1 MPDRTDQ
8 VESPLW
14 HLNEALAGRY
24 RVERELGKGGMA
36 TVYLARDLRLDRM
49 VAIKVFSGARAR
61 RMETSRFEREIRIA
75 ARLNHPQIVPV
86 HDSGEAHGLPYYVM
100 PLIEGE
106 SLRARLVREG
116 RLSVSD
122 ALGIATAVAR
132 ALDYAHRQ
140 GYVHRDIKPE
150 NILLHEGGA
159 LVADFGVA
167 MALREA
173 SSSSDHSTAPGLA
186 VGTPAYMSPEQ
197 AAGEWNL
204 DGRTDQYAVACV
216 LFEMLAGHPPFSG
229 TARQVMLRHVVEPPP
244 SVRVVRPDVPW
255 PVDGALLR
263 AMAKEP
269 GDRFDSAADWADALM
284 ARSGEV
290 EATSGRPARRRA
302 IAVLPFVNATSDP
315 ENEYLS
321 DGITDDLISALAN
334 VAGLRVASRTS
345 TFALKGRKEDVRSLG
360 ALLGVGTILE
370 GTVRRAGNRLRLTAQ
385 LSDATDGRLLWS
397 ERFDRD
403 DQDIFSIQDEITA
416 TIVRMLRARL
426 LGELGEPVA
435 KRYTENPRAYNLYL
449 RGRFAWNLRSA
460 EGMEQAIA
468 YFEQAIA
475 EDAGYALA
483 WSGLADAYAIGV
495 DYRNGPVA
503 EGFEKAKELARR
515 AIALD
520 DGLAEAH
527 TSLAWVTFIHDWD
540 WAAAERE
547 FRRAI
552 DANPNYASAHQ
563 WYAWLLAS
571 QGRLTEGLREGE
583 RAVEL
588 DPTSVSV
595 QRGLGSL
602 HYFARDIPQAIEHMR
617 RALAMNPTSLE
628 SMVVLGMAL
637 NQAGRLAEAEATL
650 RDGLIVEP
658 EDTALLAVLGRTLV
672 LQGRRADAEAIR
684 ERFSA
689 MSATRYVSPTDRAK
703 LALAL
708 GLWDEAFEAAE
719 QSRVERRGWIAYMR
733 VDLLWDPLREDPRYR
748 ALLMKMGI
756 PGPDSAAR
764 AARTR

>member
-1 MPDRTDQ
+1 MPESTDQ
-8 VESPLW
+8 VEIAKSQ
-14 HLNEALAGRY
+14 LNVALAGRY
-24 RVERELGKGGMA
+24 RIERELGQGGMA
-36 TVYLARDLRLDRM
+36 TVYVARDLRLDRM

-86 HDSGEAHGLPYYVM
+86 HDSGEANGLPYYVM

-106 SLRARLVREG
+106 SLRARLAREG

-122 ALGIATAVAR
+122 ALGIARAVAR

-173 SSSSDHSTAPGLA
+173 SNANDHSTAPGLA

-197 AAGEWNL
+197 AAGEWDL

-229 TARQVMLRHVVEPPP
+229 NARQVMLRHVVEPPP
-244 SVRVVRPDVPW
+244 SVRVERPDVPW

-269 GDRFDSAADWADALM
+269 ADRFESAADWADALV

-290 EATSGRPARRRA
+290 EATSGASTRRRA
-302 IAVLPFVNATSDP
+302 IAVLPFINATSDP

-334 VAGLRVASRTS
+334 VAGLRVSSRTS
-345 TFALKGRKEDVRSLG
+345 VFALKGRKEDVRSLG
-360 ALLGVGTILE
+360 ALLGVGTVLE

-403 DQDIFSIQDEITA
+403 DADIFAIQDEITA
-416 TIVRMLRARL
+416 TIVRTLRSRL

-460 EGMEQAIA
+460 EGMEQAIT

-495 DYRNGPVA
+495 DYRNGPVVGGIR
-503 EGFEKAKELARR
+503 EGQGTGAPRDRARRRPGRGAHLARVGHVHPRLGLGRCR
-515 AIALD
+515 AGIPPRHRGQPELRLRAPVVRLAA
-520 DGLAEAH
+520 GLAGPPHRSVAAGRAGRGTRSDVGVGAARTGLAALLRARHSAGDRAH
-527 TSLAWVTFIHDWD
+527 
-540 WAAAERE
+540 AA
-547 FRRAI
+547 
-552 DANPNYASAHQ
+552 
-563 WYAWLLAS
+563 
-571 QGRLTEGLREGE
+571 G
-583 RAVEL
+583 
-588 DPTSVSV
+588 
-595 QRGLGSL
+595 
-602 HYFARDIPQAIEHMR
+602 ARDEPD
-617 RALAMNPTSLE
+617 RAGIDGGAGHGTE
-628 SMVVLGMAL
+628 RGR
-637 NQAGRLAEAEATL
+637 QAGRCGSGAA
-650 RDGLIVEP
+650 
-658 EDTALLAVLGRTLV
+658 GRA
-672 LQGRRADAEAIR
+672 GGGAGGHGAAGGAGSHAGPAGASRARPRRSGSG
-684 ERFSA
+684 SA
-689 MSATRYVSPTDRAK
+689 P
-703 LALAL
+703 
-708 GLWDEAFEAAE
+708 
-719 QSRVERRGWIAYMR
+719 
-733 VDLLWDPLREDPRYR
+733 
-748 ALLMKMGI
+748 
-756 PGPDSAAR
+756 
-764 AARTR
+764 

>member
-1 MPDRTDQ
+1 MTSVPFVT
-8 VESPLW
+8 
-14 HLNEALAGRY
+14 HLNDALAGRY
-24 RVERELGKGGMA
+24 RIERELGRGGMA
-36 TVYLARDLRLDRM
+36 TVYRACDLRLDRM

-61 RMETSRFEREIRIA
+61 RMEASRFEREIRIA
-75 ARLNHPQIVPV
+75 ARLTHPQIVPV
-86 HDSGEAHGLPYYVM
+86 HDSGEADGLPFYVM

-106 SLRARLVREG
+106 SLRARLAREG
-116 RLSVSD
+116 QLAVPEAIS
-122 ALGIATAVAR
+122 IASAVAR

-173 SSSSDHSTAPGLA
+173 SSADPNSTAPGLA

-197 AAGEWNL
+197 AAGEWEL

-229 TARQVMLRHVVEPPP
+229 NARQVMLRHVVEPPP
-244 SVRVVRPDVPW
+244 SVRVERPDVPW

-269 GDRFDSAADWADALM
+269 GERFESTADWADALV

-290 EATSGRPARRRA
+290 EATASATTRRRA
-302 IAVLPFVNATSDP
+302 IAVLPFVNATSDA

-345 TFALKGRKEDVRSLG
+345 AFALKGRKEDVRSLG
-360 ALLGVGTILE
+360 ALLGVGTVLE
-370 GTVRRAGNRLRLTAQ
+370 GTVRRAGNRIRLTAQ
-385 LSDATDGRLLWS
+385 LSDAADGRLLWS

-403 DQDIFSIQDEITA
+403 DADIFAIQDEITW
-416 TIVRMLRARL
+416 TIVRTLRSRL

-435 KRYTENPRAYNLYL
+435 KRYTANPRAYNLYL

-460 EGMEQAIA
+460 EGMQQAIA

-475 EDAGYALA
+475 EDEGYALA

-495 DYRNGPVA
+495 DYRNGPVG
-503 EGFEKAKELARR
+503 EGFEKAKDLARR

-540 WAAAERE
+540 WAAAERG

-552 DANPNYASAHQ
+552 EANPNYASAHQ

-571 QGRLTEGLREGE
+571 QGRTIEALRMGE

-602 HYFARDIPQAIEHMR
+602 HFYARDIPLAIEHMR
-617 RALAMNPTSLE
+617 RAVAMNPTSLE
-628 SMVVLGMAL
+628 SVAMAL
-637 NQAGRLAEAEATL
+637 NQGGRLAEAEATL
-650 RDGLIVEP
+650 RDGLSVAP
-658 EDTALLAVLGRTLV
+658 DDTALLAVLGRTLV
-672 LQGRRADAEAIR
+672 LQGRRAEAEAIR
-684 ERFSA
+684 ERFIA
-689 MSATRYVSPTDRAK
+689 MSAMQYVSPTDRSK

-708 GLWDEAFEAAE
+708 GRWDEAFETAE
-719 QSRVERRGWIAYMR
+719 RSRVEHRGWIVYLR
-733 VDLLWDPLREDPRYR
+733 VDALWDPLREDPRYR
-748 ALLMKMGI
+748 ALLEKMGI
-756 PGPDSAAR
+756 PGAQPTLTPSR
-764 AARTR
+764 SR

>member
-1 MPDRTDQ
+1 VTSS
-8 VESPLW
+8 VAFS
-14 HLNEALAGRY
+14 HLNDALAGRY
-24 RVERELGKGGMA
+24 RIERELGQGGMA

-49 VAIKVFSGARAR
+49 VAIKVFSGAHAR
-61 RMETSRFEREIRIA
+61 RMEASRFEREIRIA
-75 ARLNHPQIVPV
+75 ARLTHPQIVPV
-86 HDSGEAHGLPYYVM
+86 HDSGEAAGLPYYVM

-106 SLRARLVREG
+106 SLRDRLKREG
-116 RLSVSD
+116 RLAVSD
-122 ALGIATAVAR
+122 AIGIASAVAR

-173 SSSSDHSTAPGLA
+173 ASVDDHSTAPGFA

-197 AAGEWNL
+197 AAGEWDL

-229 TARQVMLRHVVEPPP
+229 NARQVMLRHVVEPPP
-244 SVRVVRPDVPW
+244 SVRVERPDVPW

-263 AMAKEP
+263 AMGKEP
-269 GDRFDSAADWADALM
+269 DERFSSAADWADALL

-290 EATSGRPARRRA
+290 EATGGAATRRRA
-302 IAVLPFVNATSDP
+302 IAVLPFINATSDP

-321 DGITDDLISALAN
+321 DGITDELISALAN

-345 TFALKGRKEDVRSLG
+345 AFALKGRKEDVRSLG
-360 ALLGVGTILE
+360 ALLGVGTVLE
-370 GTVRRAGNRLRLTAQ
+370 GTVRRAGSRIRLTAQ
-385 LSDATDGRLLWS
+385 LSDAADGRLLWS

-403 DQDIFSIQDEITA
+403 DEDIFAIQDEITT
-416 TIVRMLRARL
+416 TIVRTLRSRL
-426 LGELGEPVA
+426 LGELGEPAA

-449 RGRFAWNLRSA
+449 RGRFAWNQRSA
-460 EGMEQAIA
+460 EGMRQAIA
-468 YFEQAIA
+468 FFEQAIA

-495 DYRNGPVA
+495 DYRNGPVG

-520 DGLAEAH
+520 DRLAEAH

-540 WAAAERE
+540 WAAAERG

-552 DANPNYASAHQ
+552 EANPSYASAHQ

-571 QGRLTEGLREGE
+571 QGRMHEALRMGE
-583 RAVEL
+583 RAAVL

-602 HYFARDIPQAIEHMR
+602 HFYARNIPLAIEHMR
-617 RALAMNPTSLE
+617 RALVMNPTALE
-628 SMVVLGMAL
+628 SMSVLGQAL
-637 NQAGRLAEAEATL
+637 NLGGRLAEAEATL
-650 RDGLIVEP
+650 RDGLSVAP
-658 EDTALLAVLGRTLV
+658 DDTALLAVLGRTLA
-672 LQGRRADAEAIR
+672 LQGRRAEADAIR
-684 ERFSA
+684 ERFIA
-689 MSATRYVSPTDRAK
+689 MSATQYVSPTDRAK

-708 GLWDEAFEAAE
+708 GLWDEAFEMAE
-719 QSRVERRGWIAYMR
+719 RSRAERRGWIVYMR
-733 VDLLWDPLREDPRYR
+733 VDALWDPLREDSRYR
-748 ALLMKMGI
+748 ALLTRMGI
-756 PGPDSAAR
+756 PGPDEHA
-764 AARTR
+764 

>member
-1 MPDRTDQ
+1 
-8 VESPLW
+8 VE
-14 HLNEALAGRY
+14 H
-24 RVERELGKGGMA
+24 ELGQGGMA
-36 TVYLARDLRLDRM
+36 TVYRARDLRLDRM

-61 RMETSRFEREIRIA
+61 RMEASRFEREIRIA
-75 ARLNHPQIVPV
+75 ARLTHPQIVPV
-86 HDSGEAHGLPYYVM
+86 HDSGEAEGLPFYVM

-106 SLRARLVREG
+106 SLRARLAREG
-116 RLSVSD
+116 RLAVAD
-122 ALGIATAVAR
+122 AIGIATAVAR

-173 SSSSDHSTAPGLA
+173 SSADPSSTIPGLA

-197 AAGEWNL
+197 AAGEWEL

-229 TARQVMLRHVVEPPP
+229 NARQVMLRHVVEPPP
-244 SVRVVRPDVPW
+244 SVRVERPDVPW

-269 GDRFDSAADWADALM
+269 GERFESTADWADALV

-290 EATSGRPARRRA
+290 EATASAATRRRA
-302 IAVLPFVNATSDP
+302 IAVLPFVNATSDA

-334 VAGLRVASRTS
+334 VAGLKVASRTS
-345 TFALKGRKEDVRSLG
+345 VFALKGRKEDVRSLG
-360 ALLGVGTILE
+360 ALLGVGTVLE

-385 LSDATDGRLLWS
+385 LSDAADGRLLWS

-403 DQDIFSIQDEITA
+403 DQDIFAIQDEITA
-416 TIVRMLRARL
+416 TIVRTLRSRL

-435 KRYTENPRAYNLYL
+435 KRYTANPRAYNLYL

-460 EGMEQAIA
+460 EGMKQAIA

-540 WAAAERE
+540 WAAAERG

-552 DANPNYASAHQ
+552 EANPNYASAHQ

-571 QGRLTEGLREGE
+571 QGRTIEALRMGE

-602 HYFARDIPQAIEHMR
+602 HFYARDIPLAIEHTR
-617 RALAMNPTSLE
+617 RALAMNPTALE

-637 NQAGRLAEAEATL
+637 NQGGKLAEAEATL
-650 RDGLIVEP
+650 RDGLAVAP
-658 EDTALLAVLGRTLV
+658 DDTALLAVLGRTLV
-672 LQGRRADAEAIR
+672 LQGRRAEAEAIR
-684 ERFSA
+684 ERFIA
-689 MSATRYVSPTDRAK
+689 MSATQYVSPTDRAK

-708 GLWDEAFEAAE
+708 GLWDEAFAMAE
-719 QSRVERRGWIAYMR
+719 RSRVEHRGWIVYMR
-733 VDLLWDPLREDPRYR
+733 VDALWDPLREDPRYR
-748 ALLMKMGI
+748 ELLEKMGI
-756 PGPDSAAR
+756 PGPQPALTAAR
-764 AARTR
+764 SR